1 MEVDGQI
8 GMSRSYLR
16 YDWGMEIGHISYS
29 LARSVRQILRF
40 VADSVETSS
49 ENKKSDNAA
58 GGGVLNF
65 RTDTLDDGTDPAGW
79 YGDD

>member
-1 MEVDGQI
+1 MELGQ
-8 GMSRSYLR
+8 
-16 YDWGMEIGHISYS
+16 ISYS
-29 LARSVRQILRF
+29 LARSVRRIFRYL
-40 VADSVETSS
+40 ADSAETSS

-65 RTDTLDDGTDPAGW
+65 RTDKLDDGTDPAGW